1 MRRRHLLPALASA
14 FALAAAAPDT
24 KPISPA
30 RIKQHVRVLAS
41 DAFEGRGPTQ
51 AGEAKTV
58 AYLARQMAQ
67 AGLRPGG
74 PNGSWYQDVPLVRLD
89 RGAVTMAVT
98 VGGETMQLR
107 PGEEVTASSSAPGH
121 TRLMNAPIVFG
132 GYGVVSDE
140 LGWDPY
146 RGADLKDKVVLL
158 LWGDPDVEAGRDLG
172 FGGRA
177 TTLSGRLG
185 VKTAAALARGAAA
198 VLVVHED
205 FPASYPWSQVASSD
219 PAPKFTLD
227 EGRPLVG
234 KPGLGGAMRRDVAVK
249 LLRLARLDFATLKRR
264 AQEKDFRAQAV
275 PGARLSADFQTT
287 AHRVVS
293 RNVIGM
299 VPGTSRAEETVL
311 YGAHWDAYGHNAF
324 DPPADRI
331 RNGAVDNAIGTATL
345 LEIARAFARGPR
357 PQRTVLFAAWTAEEK
372 GLLGANWYAGHPLR
386 PLETT
391 AAVFNLDPHVAL
403 DATRN
408 LDLIGGG
415 RTPLE
420 QDLARVA
427 AARRLRITPEVNTEA
442 GWYFR
447 SDHFAFAGKGVP
459 TVYFRAGQ
467 DLLEGGFSKGHG
479 LVSSYNSR
487 CYHQTCDE
495 YDRSWTMFAAAQ
507 EGSVAYDLGREIANS
522 GRWPTWNAGSEY
534 SRLRDASA
542 ASRR

>member
-1 MRRRHLLPALASA
+1 
-14 FALAAAAPDT
+14 
-24 KPISPA
+24 
-30 RIKQHVRVLAS
+30 
-41 DAFEGRGPTQ
+41 
-51 AGEAKTV
+51 
-58 AYLARQMAQ
+58 
-67 AGLRPGG
+67 
-74 PNGSWYQDVPLVRLD
+74 
-89 RGAVTMAVT
+89 
-98 VGGETMQLR
+98 
-107 PGEEVTASSSAPGH
+107 
-121 TRLMNAPIVFG
+121 
-132 GYGVVSDE
+132 
-140 LGWDPY
+140 
-146 RGADLKDKVVLL
+146 
-158 LWGDPDVEAGRDLG
+158 
-172 FGGRA
+172 
-177 TTLSGRLG
+177 
-185 VKTAAALARGAAA
+185 
-198 VLVVHED
+198 
-205 FPASYPWSQVASSD
+205 
-219 PAPKFTLD
+219 
-227 EGRPLVG
+227 
-234 KPGLGGAMRRDVAVK
+234 MRRDVAVK

-287 AHRVVS
+287 GHRVVS

-299 VPGTSRAEETVL
+299 VPGTARADETVL
-311 YGAHWDAYGHNAF
+311 YGAHWDAYGHNQF
-324 DPPADRI
+324 DPPPDRI

-372 GLLGANWYAGHPLR
+372 GLLGASWYAGHPVR
-386 PLETT
+386 PLEMT

-467 DLLEGGFSKGHG
+467 DLIEGGLPRGQA

-487 CYHQTCDE
+487 CYHQPCDE
-495 YDRSWTMFAAAQ
+495 YDRRWTLFAAAQ

-522 GRWPTWNAGSEY
+522 GRWPGWNPGSEY
-534 SRLRDASA
+534 GRLRDASA
-542 ASRR
+542 SSRR